1 MANIQRVSL
10 LCVLLLV
17 VVGLTTAQEVDPA
30 RAAYESGDYAEAV
43 RLYESRVAAGESSA
57 ALYYNLGSAYF
68 ESDDLGRALL
78 NFLRAYARA
87 PRDRDVNFAIAQVRG
102 LRVDVQTEESGLA
115 EQVAAA
121 TDGILT
127 TAELEIV
134 TLILW
139 AGLGGLA
146 LVWIVRPAERAPLR
160 TPIRA
165 LAVGWGVLMILLV
178 GRVFVE
184 TQRPKAVVTA
194 FEAQVMSGPSV
205 DYLPLYTLYAAAEV
219 RLMDAQGGWVRFMLP
234 DGQQGWL
241 DAALIERVDN

>member
-1 MANIQRVSL
+1 MANITRLIL
-10 LCVLLLV
+10 LCLLLMMV
-17 VVGLTTAQEVDPA
+17 SMSPAQDADPA
-30 RAAYESGDYAEAV
+30 RVAYESGNYADAV
-43 RLYESRVAAGESSA
+43 RLYEARMAAGESSA

-78 NFLRAYARA
+78 NFLRAYART

-115 EQVAAA
+115 EQIAAA

-127 TAELEIV
+127 TTELEII

-139 AGLGGLA
+139 AGLSGLA
-146 LVWIVRPAERAPLR
+146 VVWIVRPAERARLH
-160 TPIRA
+160 TSIVV
-165 LAVGWGVLMILLV
+165 LAVGWGVLMILFV

-194 FEAQVMSGPSV
+194 FEAQVMSGPAE
-205 DYLPLYTLYAAAEV
+205 DYVPLYTLYAAAEV
-219 RLMDAQGGWVRFMLP
+219 RVMDEQGGWVRFMLP

-241 DAALIERVDN
+241 ESDSIQRVDG